1 MSATAEDRKATRRI
15 AVQRRLAPNV
25 DETWAESF
33 CLELRLL
40 GVEGT
45 HIGEALS
52 EVESHC
58 TESGQSALLAFGPPV
73 EYARSLQLPVD
84 GDHGPRAVLRLLV
97 PVSVQVLGMLL
108 VIWSC
113 VEWLRGQRLEITTGH
128 LAIAT
133 AFLLT
138 VTALVRYAVSVLRM
152 AVNHPRLFP
161 VGSVLFAF
169 LAGTTTCLLA
179 LTFLDQVLWRGSH
192 GWGLAAGAAAMSG
205 GILWAIVCRRPPGSV
220 EDPIT
225 SPFDHEMRTQ

>member
-15 AVQRRLAPNV
+15 AVQRRLAPHV

-58 TESGQSALLAFGPPV
+58 TDSGQSALLAFGPPV

-138 VTALVRYAVSVLRM
+138 VTALVRYAVSVL
-152 AVNHPRLFP
+152 
-161 VGSVLFAF
+161 
-169 LAGTTTCLLA
+169 
-179 LTFLDQVLWRGSH
+179 
-192 GWGLAAGAAAMSG
+192 AAGAAAMSG